1 MVLLLTGCLPQGE
14 DCEIH
19 LTAIPCRLEFMN
31 GNQNFGA
38 TPQIHTGSAQP
49 SKRPNI
55 LCVDDHELV
64 RDGIRAMLVR
74 QGWGCQCANDG
85 EDALQ
90 WLTSGV
96 KPVDILITDHSMPGM
111 GGLELVEKLRATKFA
126 GKILVHSTR
135 LSGSERAA
143 YLDLDVDAIVP
154 KTGNPEP
161 LIKVIEELRQG

>member
-1 MVLLLTGCLPQGE
+1 
-14 DCEIH
+14 
-19 LTAIPCRLEFMN
+19 MN
-31 GNQNFGA
+31 GNQNSGA
-38 TPQIHTGSAQP
+38 TPEIHTGSAQP